1 MSKYLYKYVEY
12 NCITDKPYVKYL
24 SVNTLLDIESVMLKI
39 RGLDPEKNRLFIT
52 PDMDNKNKWYFTWET
67 DFPFGVKNVNV
78 RPGYI
83 EKIDS
88 DKVIGDTD
96 ILFTDF
102 DVVTNVFKNVDKIV
116 LDMDL
121 IAKNTIYQKTR
132 GYYK

>member
-12 NCITDKPYVKYL
+12 NYISDKQYTKYL
-24 SVNTLLDIESVMLKI
+24 SVNNILDIESEILKI
-39 RGLDPEKNRLFIT
+39 RGLDPEKNRLIIT
-52 PDMDNKNKWYFTWET
+52 PYMGNKNKWHFIWEV
-67 DFPFGVKNVNV
+67 DFPFEAKNIIV

-88 DKVIGDTD
+88 D
-96 ILFTDF
+96 F
-102 DVVTNVFKNVDKIV
+102 DDVTNIFKNVDKIE

>member
-24 SVNTLLDIESVMLKI
+24 SVNTLLDIESEILKS
-39 RGLDPEKNRLFIT
+39 RGLDHETNRLIIT
-52 PDMDNKNKWYFTWET
+52 PDMDNKNKWHFIWDV
-67 DFPFGVKNVNV
+67 DFPFGAKNIKV

-88 DKVIGDTD
+88 D
-96 ILFTDF
+96 F
-102 DVVTNVFKNVDKIV
+102 DDVTNIFKNVDKIV

>member
-24 SVNTLLDIESVMLKI
+24 SVNTLLDIESEILKS
-39 RGLDPEKNRLFIT
+39 RGLDHETNRLIII
-52 PDMDNKNKWYFTWET
+52 PDMDNKNKWQFIWDV
-67 DFPFGVKNVNV
+67 DFPFGAKNIKV

-88 DKVIGDTD
+88 D
-96 ILFTDF
+96 F
-102 DVVTNVFKNVDKIV
+102 DDVTNIFKNVDKIV

>member
-24 SVNTLLDIESVMLKI
+24 SVNTLLDVESEILKS
-39 RGLDPEKNRLFIT
+39 RGLDHETNRLIII
-52 PDMDNKNKWYFTWET
+52 PDMDNKNKWHFIWDV
-67 DFPFGVKNVNV
+67 DFPFGAKNIKV

-88 DKVIGDTD
+88 D
-96 ILFTDF
+96 F
-102 DVVTNVFKNVDKIV
+102 DDVTNIFKNVDKIE

>member
-24 SVNTLLDIESVMLKI
+24 SVNTLLDVESEILKS
-39 RGLDPEKNRLFIT
+39 RGLDHETNRLIII
-52 PDMDNKNKWYFTWET
+52 PDMDNKNKWHFIWDV
-67 DFPFGVKNVNV
+67 DFPFGAKNIKV

-88 DKVIGDTD
+88 D
-96 ILFTDF
+96 F
-102 DVVTNVFKNVDKIV
+102 DDVTNIFKNVDKIV

>member
-24 SVNTLLDIESVMLKI
+24 SVNTLLDIESEILKS
-39 RGLDPEKNRLFIT
+39 RGLDHETNRLIII
-52 PDMDNKNKWYFTWET
+52 PDMDNKNKWHFIWDV
-67 DFPFGVKNVNV
+67 DFPFGAKNIKV

-88 DKVIGDTD
+88 D
-96 ILFTDF
+96 F
-102 DVVTNVFKNVDKIV
+102 DDVTNIFKNVDKIV

>member
-24 SVNTLLDIESVMLKI
+24 SVNTLLDVESEILKS
-39 RGLDPEKNRLFIT
+39 RGLDHETNRLIII
-52 PDMDNKNKWYFTWET
+52 PDMDNKNKWQFIWDV
-67 DFPFGVKNVNV
+67 DFPFGAKNIKV

-88 DKVIGDTD
+88 D
-96 ILFTDF
+96 F
-102 DVVTNVFKNVDKIV
+102 DDVTNIFKNVDKIE

>member
-12 NCITDKPYVKYL
+12 SYVSDKHYTKYL
-24 SVNTLLDIESVMLKI
+24 EAENLDEVRDFIL
-39 RGLDPEKNRLFIT
+39 RDRDWDPIHHRLIISH
-52 PDMDNKNKWYFTWET
+52 DKHENNKWNFFWEADTIFGTW
-67 DFPFGVKNVNV
+67 NV

-88 DKVIGDTD
+88 D
-96 ILFTDF
+96 F
-102 DVVTNVFKNVDKIV
+102 DDVTNIFKNVDKIV

>member
-24 SVNTLLDIESVMLKI
+24 SVNTLLDVESEILKS
-39 RGLDPEKNRLFIT
+39 RGLDHETNRLIII
-52 PDMDNKNKWYFTWET
+52 PDMDNKNKWQFIWDV
-67 DFPFGVKNVNV
+67 DFPFGAKNIKV

-88 DKVIGDTD
+88 D
-96 ILFTDF
+96 F
-102 DVVTNVFKNVDKIV
+102 DDVTNMFKNVDKIV

>member
-24 SVNTLLDIESVMLKI
+24 SVNTLLDVESEILKS
-39 RGLDPEKNRLFIT
+39 RGLDHETNRLIIT
-52 PDMDNKNKWYFTWET
+52 PDMDNKNKWHFIWDV
-67 DFPFGVKNVNV
+67 DFPFGAKNIKV

-88 DKVIGDTD
+88 D
-96 ILFTDF
+96 F
-102 DVVTNVFKNVDKIV
+102 DDVTNIFKNVDKIV

>member
-1 MSKYLYKYVEY
+1 MIKHLYKYVEY
-12 NCITDKPYVKYL
+12 SFISDKPYIRYL
-24 SVNTLLDIESVMLKI
+24 SVNDILDIESEILKI
-39 RGLDPEKNRLFIT
+39 RGLDPKENKLIVG
-52 PDMDNKNKWYFTWET
+52 PDMSNENKWNFYWEAYS
-67 DFPFGVKNVNV
+67 PFGMTNL

-88 DKVIGDTD
+88 DLD
-96 ILFTDF
+96 
-102 DVVTNVFKNVDKIV
+102 DVSNIFKNIDKIV